1 MARGTWKIQVHVITI
16 SQCRMYSYPVA
27 FLVVVVVALCD
38 RICGS
43 SIPRWLRFVN
53 PLISNVEARF
63 PSNFSLY
70 PLSDV
75 TRRCL
80 YSVRRSFNRFVEIV
94 YKGLP
99 WNFEFIRYSH
109 KLALMTCDVLD
120 KKNNN
125 KKKNQEKYE
134 NVSNVHDLFLSF
146 AFFSLFVNIKNR
158 TTVTAVSWHPY
169 GNFLASVD
177 RTKTVTIWG
186 DYVW

>member
-1 MARGTWKIQVHVITI
+1 MARGTGKIQVHVITI

-43 SIPRWLRFVN
+43 SIPRWMRFVN

-75 TRRCL
+75 TRRRL

-99 WNFEFIRYSH
+99 
-109 KLALMTCDVLD
+109 
-120 KKNNN
+120 
-125 KKKNQEKYE
+125 
-134 NVSNVHDLFLSF
+134 
-146 AFFSLFVNIKNR
+146 
-158 TTVTAVSWHPY
+158 
-169 GNFLASVD
+169 
-177 RTKTVTIWG
+177 
-186 DYVW
+186 